1 MLMPKKLKRRKQH
14 RPDVRRKGDATSGDY
29 VAFGSFGLKATT
41 SGWVTAQQLES
52 ARRVISKFVKK
63 TGKVWIR
70 VFPHSPITTKGSQTT
85 MGGGKGA
92 PESYIAAIRAGKII
106 FEIDGL
112 TEAQAREALS
122 LAGYKLPIKTKVAIK
137 Q

>member
-1 MLMPKKLKRRKQH
+1 MPKKLKRRKPH

-52 ARRVISKFVKK
+52 ARRVITKYVKRG
-63 TGKVWIR
+63 GKVWIR

-92 PESYIAAIRAGKII
+92 PDSYVAAIRAGKVI
-106 FEIDGL
+106 FEIDGIVE
-112 TEAQAREALS
+112 TQAREALN
-122 LAGYKLPIKTKVAIK
+122 LAGYKLPLKTKIAVK